1 MFYSSYFRHGVALN
15 TQCKSESVVMPFLHL
30 RRWCGIQF
38 VISLFCLLS
47 ACSMPLAP
55 NYDKA
60 VSDALNAANTEAMT
74 LFASVSLGVQ
84 KYDFASRA
92 DQYAQVIG
100 KLDAL
105 AISANARPVPKNAV
119 TDKVNAVLDKTLPI
133 TIESSDARLPSVVA
147 IRKIAETVTKM
158 RDTDI
163 KQGLSTYEVIAFK
176 QQASIYFD
184 QAITY
189 ENFLQR

>member
-1 MFYSSYFRHGVALN
+1 
-15 TQCKSESVVMPFLHL
+15 
-30 RRWCGIQF
+30 
-38 VISLFCLLS
+38 
-47 ACSMPLAP
+47 MPLAP
-55 NYDKA
+55 TYDKA
-60 VSDALNAANTEAMT
+60 VSEALNVANTDAMT
-74 LFASVSLGVQ
+74 LFAGVSLGVQ
-84 KYDFASRA
+84 KQDFASRA

-105 AISANARPVPKNAV
+105 AISANARPIPKNAV
-119 TDKVNAVLDKTLPI
+119 TDKVNAVLDKTIPV
-133 TIESSDARLPSVVA
+133 TVEHSDARLPSVVA
-147 IRKIAETVTKM
+147 IRKIAETMTKM

-163 KQGLSTYEVIAFK
+163 KQGLTTYEVIAFK

>member
-1 MFYSSYFRHGVALN
+1 MSFSPTRSWYFLRLAVNLLCLIAVLN
-15 TQCKSESVVMPFLHL
+15 
-30 RRWCGIQF
+30 
-38 VISLFCLLS
+38 
-47 ACSMPLAP
+47 ACTMPLAP
-55 NYDKA
+55 AYDKA
-60 VSDALNAANTEAMT
+60 VSEALNAANTDAMT
-74 LFASVSLGVQ
+74 LFASLSLGVQ
-84 KYDFASRA
+84 KQDFPHRA
-92 DQYAQVIG
+92 EQYAQVIG

-119 TDKVNAVLDKTLPI
+119 TDKVNAVLDKTLPA

-147 IRKIAETVTKM
+147 IRKITETVIKM
-158 RDTDI
+158 RDTDL
-163 KQGLSTYEVIAFK
+163 KQGLTTYEVIAFK